1 MAKSISEIVGVSA
14 INTISQGTEIKGNIK
29 ASGDFRMDGTLEGDI
44 VLDGKLVVGENG
56 NVRGN
61 IICQNAN
68 IIGTVCGNVTVKE
81 LLSLHATAVV
91 NGDIVINKL
100 SIEPGAQF
108 VGTCKMYQE
117 SSQPRYNYGDTE
129 SAGDANEN

>member
-1 MAKSISEIVGVSA
+1 MPVAFKDV
-14 INTISQGTEIKGNIK
+14 T
-29 ASGDFRMDGTLEGDI
+29 D
-44 VLDGKLVVGENG
+44 DGKLVVGENG

-81 LLSLHATAVV
+81 LLCLHATAVV
-91 NGDIVINKL
+91 KGDIVINKL

-108 VGTCKMYQE
+108 VGTCKMYQDVA
-117 SSQPRYNYGDTE
+117 SDRYSYSQPETV
-129 SAGDANEN
+129 AENGEN

>member
-1 MAKSISEIVGVSA
+1 MAKFTETVGVGA

-29 ASGDFRMDGTLEGDI
+29 ASGDFRLDGILEGDI

-68 IIGTVCGNVTVKE
+68 VIGNVCGNLTVKE
-81 LLSLHATAVV
+81 LLCLHATAVV
-91 NGDIVINKL
+91 KGDIVINKL

-108 VGTCKMYQE
+108 EGTCKMYQE
-117 SSQPRYNYGDTE
+117 SVRYNYAE
-129 SAGDANEN
+129 PQPAANDNEE

>member
-1 MAKSISEIVGVSA
+1 MAKIMETTGTNA
-14 INTISQGTEIKGNIK
+14 INTISHGTEIKGTIK
-29 ASGDFRMDGTLEGDI
+29 AAGDFRLDGTLEGDI

-56 NVRGN
+56 VVRGN

-68 IIGTVCGNVTVKE
+68 IIGAVWGNVTVKD
-81 LLSLHATAVV
+81 LLCLHTTAVV
-91 NGDIVINKL
+91 KGDIVINKL

-117 SSQPRYNYGDTE
+117 KNN
-129 SAGDANEN
+129 SAYSYAPEEGKSEEQ

>member
-1 MAKSISEIVGVSA
+1 MAKITETGAVGA

-44 VLDGKLVVGENG
+44 VLEGKLVVGENG

-61 IICQNAN
+61 IICQSAN
-68 IIGTVCGNVTVKE
+68 ITGTVCGNVTVKE
-81 LLSLHATAVV
+81 LLNLTSTAVV
-91 NGDIVINKL
+91 KGDIVINKL

-117 SSQPRYNYGDTE
+117 ASARYSFQSGDTATATDE
-129 SAGDANEN
+129 Q

>member
-1 MAKSISEIVGVSA
+1 MAKISETVGVGA

-29 ASGDFRMDGTLEGDI
+29 ASGDFRMDGILEGDI

-56 NVRGN
+56 NVCGN

-81 LLSLHATAVV
+81 LLCLHATAVV
-91 NGDIVINKL
+91 KGDIVINKL

-108 VGTCKMYQE
+108 VGTCKMYQDVA
-117 SSQPRYNYGDTE
+117 SDRYSYSQPETV
-129 SAGDANEN
+129 AENGEN